1 MKNKIK
7 KYYKEILEDRFRN
20 NFILLSIIFF
30 CVDIIFRILNKFPC
44 FSWATLRILF
54 GSLIISLVISSL
66 TSLFRRRWIR
76 NTINIIFAFASSFYA
91 WLQIGFMNY
100 LGVYMSF
107 NTSSQFGA
115 VKDYLKDYL
124 MSFHISYYLIFLP
137 FILYVIYMIYMTK
150 TKEYKYLVLN
160 KKNFEIPFILIL
172 FLFMYYGSVNWGFMQ
187 NKFQSISN
195 KELFRSVSNPSLAIN
210 QFGTNVFGI
219 LDIKNY
225 LFPTEQEIT
234 VFKKASN
241 SSKREKTDKTRS
253 VSDDLQTIADNDTD
267 TKYISLHNY
276 FLSNEVTDYNEYTG
290 MFEDKNVIVILM
302 ESVNNTIINEE
313 LFPNFYKLY
322 SEGWHWNNE
331 YSPRNSCATGNNEF
345 SAMTGLYSLY
355 NACTSNVYVDN
366 TYYEAIFNLFNNAGY
381 TTNSMHDFTEWYY
394 KRPTIHT
401 NMGSMTYYNAE
412 ALGIETASYYGEW
425 PSDIE
430 FIEKA
435 MDIDLKKKGKWMT
448 WLTTV
453 TTHQPYSSSSTYGDL
468 YKDYY
473 KEMGYSTS
481 MSRYLS
487 KLKVLDDALGVMIDK
502 LEDAGELDDTV
513 IVLLADH
520 YPYGLNK
527 STVSET
533 IKGDLSDYEIERTP
547 FVIYNSTMEPKEFD
561 EYSTYINLVPTLAN
575 LMGIDFDPRLYM
587 GTDLLSEDY
596 ESIVVFA
603 DGSWKNE
610 NVYYNAATGSVK
622 YYKENSY
629 TEEEIRNITNKVSL
643 KIQMSNIA
651 IKNNYFNYLETKL
664 KELNNEKEKT
674 ED

>member
-435 MDIDLKKKGKWMT
+435 MDINLKKKGKWMT

-502 LEDAGELDDTV
+502 LEKANELDDTV